1 MASSSGN
8 SEGKN
13 EAVLNVTKGKY
24 VDYCIRCI
32 LWHLDFCM
40 CIWSSSV

>member
-1 MASSSGN
+1 MTLSSGN
-8 SEGKN
+8 SDGKN

-24 VDYCIRCI
+24 I
-32 LWHLDFCM
+32 LYTLYIMALKTFCM